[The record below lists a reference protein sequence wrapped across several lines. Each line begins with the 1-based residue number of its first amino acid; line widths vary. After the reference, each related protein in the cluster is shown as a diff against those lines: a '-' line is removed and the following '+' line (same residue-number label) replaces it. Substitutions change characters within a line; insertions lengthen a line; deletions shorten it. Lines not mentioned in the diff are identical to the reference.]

1 MEPESILK
9 QWFVDYCN
17 PTEKELRRWMEDPD
31 TFEAMQ
37 DWDLVVGTFNNLHAL
52 ARLANNDGPQRES
65 IVHYLHVA
73 TTDSFNMMRDTIKEA
88 IELVPDDA
96 FEDVLEWRS
105 KAEYLLENPKT
116 FQGKKWFEY
125 RYNTQN
131 K

>member
-1 MEPESILK
+1 MDPETIIEH
-9 QWFVDYCN
+9 WFVDYCN

-31 TFEAMQ
+31 AYEAIQ
-37 DWDLVVGTFNNLHAL
+37 DWDLLVGKFQNIRAL

-73 TTDSFNMMRDTIKEA
+73 TSDSFNVMRGTIREA
-88 IELVPDDA
+88 IDLVPDDA

-105 KAEYLLENPKT
+105 KAEYLLENPGTYREKE
-116 FQGKKWFEY
+116 WFDY
-125 RYNTQN
+125 GYSQN